1 VGLLPGVVLRALAE
15 DVGEVPGDRAE
26 GDDEADEDEL
36 KPEALPERGPW
47 PP

>member
-1 VGLLPGVVLRALAE
+1 MVLHGLAE
-15 DVGEVPGDRAE
+15 DVGEVPGYRPE